1 MDMQVDFHGGS
12 LGSTVWRGV
21 APGRLRSLACAPGV
35 AVGLRFTGHLLS
47 GSQSSPNCRLH
58 RARPRQHKTGMD
70 DGRFFPGIWGPVASC
85 DVVAEGQAVL
95 RALGGRALAREFR
108 LRARDLSSRE
118 QLAELLLE
126 FLLRARRG

>member
-1 MDMQVDFHGGS
+1 M
-12 LGSTVWRGV
+12 
-21 APGRLRSLACAPGV
+21 
-35 AVGLRFTGHLLS
+35 
-47 GSQSSPNCRLH
+47 
-58 RARPRQHKTGMD
+58 
-70 DGRFFPGIWGPVASC
+70 ASC

-108 LRARDLSSRE
+108 LRAQDLTSRE